1 MLNENPFLHYIKVI
15 TDILIAPFDEP
26 SRVSSI
32 QNLVFGLPERRPG
45 TGKALFQ
52 NSVACR
58 RSLGKSSRE
67 IDGGEILSRLL
78 FEFLKDVKRNLG
90 NRGPRGFGRD
100 TDFGKI
106 CVELLKFVF
115 KARLSHLVV
124 FSC

>member
-15 TDILIAPFDEP
+15 TNILIAPFDEL
-26 SRVSSI
+26 SRFSPI

-58 RSLGKSSRE
+58 RSPGKSSSE
-67 IDGGEILSRLL
+67 VDGGEILSRLL
-78 FEFLKDVKRNLG
+78 LEFLKDMERNLG
-90 NRGPRGFGRD
+90 NRGPRGFGRN

-106 CVELLKFVF
+106 CVELLKLVF
-115 KARLSHLVV
+115 KTRLSHLVV